1 MDIIFFVPMG
11 VILIFLLVFVG
22 GIFEIIRSFTQIL
35 FVSSVFF
42 FLFLGIRIIIKGVSY
57 AIREKKTL
65 WFITETIR
73 GVFTSVI
80 SFYIFLLLSIGAGH
94 FDLEL
99 FDKVKYVLFGTFNKL
114 DFFLACFLISTAVI
128 IIVAIPVQLADK
140 EILTKKSIILQ
151 LISIF
156 CVFSIFVGFW
166 KIGMKSEFINSKD
179 DFKWDIPEY
188 KTTQTIPLKQDCS
201 IFMLKTGFIKA
212 GTSLYAS
219 NRYNTYRDKKYV
231 EVSDG
236 SRMGYVAEDDV
247 QLIVD
252 YTYFVKSDTNIYGY
266 EEEQMSRGDLS
277 VTFVTHTEDV
287 ISTVTKGTELEVQH
301 RKDADFVFVKLP
313 DGTLGFIDKK
323 YIQEVRVSK

>member
-1 MDIIFFVPMG
+1 M
-11 VILIFLLVFVG
+11 
-22 GIFEIIRSFTQIL
+22 
-35 FVSSVFF
+35 
-42 FLFLGIRIIIKGVSY
+42 
-57 AIREKKTL
+57 
-65 WFITETIR
+65 
-73 GVFTSVI
+73 
-80 SFYIFLLLSIGAGH
+80 SIGCGH
-94 FDLEL
+94 FDLEP
-99 FDKVKYVLFGTFNKL
+99 FDKVKYVFFGTFNKL

-156 CVFSIFVGFW
+156 CVVFIFVGFW

-201 IFMLKTGFIKA
+201 IFMLKTGSIKA

-219 NRYNTYRDKKYV
+219 NRYHTYRDKKYV

-277 VTFVTHTEDV
+277 VTFVTHTDDV

-301 RKDADFVFVKLP
+301 REDAEFVFVKLP

-323 YIQEVRVSK
+323 YIQEVRASK